1 MLVVA
6 KDGSGDFSN
15 ISNAL
20 AWIQENQEKSER
32 VIFIRSGIYEERVE
46 IRTPYLTLIGG
57 KCRNYGNY
65 RTSVCEDAD
74 GRYRKTGN
82 ISYLYRVC
90 RYT

>member
-32 VIFIRSGIYEERVE
+32 VILSDPVFM
-46 IRTPYLTLIGG
+46 
-57 KCRNYGNY
+57 RNGW
-65 RTSVCEDAD
+65 
-74 GRYRKTGN
+74 K
-82 ISYLYRVC
+82 
-90 RYT
+90 

>member
-46 IRTPYLTLIGG
+46 IRTPYLTLIGENAETT
-57 KCRNYGNY
+57 KIICMRRCRW
-65 RTSVCEDAD
+65 
-74 GRYRKTGN
+74 K
-82 ISYLYRVC
+82 ISENWEHFVLIPC
-90 RYT
+90 L

>member
-46 IRTPYLTLIGG
+46 IRTPYLTLIGENAETTKITG
-57 KCRNYGNY
+57 P
-65 RTSVCEDAD
+65 SVCEDAD

>member
-46 IRTPYLTLIGG
+46 ICLLY
-57 KCRNYGNY
+57 
-65 RTSVCEDAD
+65 TSFMIFVVFPVFSNQ
-74 GRYRKTGN
+74 G
-82 ISYLYRVC
+82 L
-90 RYT
+90 

>member
-46 IRTPYLTLIGG
+46 IRTIT
-57 KCRNYGNY
+57 
-65 RTSVCEDAD
+65 
-74 GRYRKTGN
+74 
-82 ISYLYRVC
+82 
-90 RYT
+90 

>member
-46 IRTPYLTLIGG
+46 IRTPYLTLIGENAER
-57 KCRNYGNY
+57 KLPDICMRRCRW
-65 RTSVCEDAD
+65 
-74 GRYRKTGN
+74 K
-82 ISYLYRVC
+82 ISENWEHFVLIPC
-90 RYT
+90 L